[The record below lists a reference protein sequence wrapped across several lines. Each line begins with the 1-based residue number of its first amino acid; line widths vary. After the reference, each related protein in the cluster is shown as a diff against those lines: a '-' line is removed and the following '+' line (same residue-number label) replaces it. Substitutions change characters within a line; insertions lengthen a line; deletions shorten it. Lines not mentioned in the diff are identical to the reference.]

1 MTRFRNTD
9 PEPVLVVVSYSAG
22 RPIDPLQQLLSD
34 MAEYPAGHP
43 VDVRVV
49 VNGEESQTTV
59 RSSLPIGVDVLTRTH
74 GGYHLGAWEAGWRT
88 PPHYA
93 GYLFLQD
100 DCRIVQSDWVGG
112 FVRVARRPGVG
123 LVGECRSPNWD
134 ATWPVLVERFRGEIW
149 PEHVLDGQPL
159 ERVAFY
165 REHLR
170 RNRIPE
176 GVGGDHLQALILYA
190 RRAVLEPV
198 GGFPQ
203 GDSHGEAVAAEIG
216 LSKRIQAAGLA
227 LTEVGPEPFFYIEHS
242 QWWHRR
248 TSSPLDELRVGGH
261 HA

>member
-1 MTRFRNTD
+1 MTRFHNPD
-9 PEPVLVVVSYSAG
+9 PERVLVVVSYSAG
-22 RPIDPLQQLLSD
+22 RPIEPLRQLLSD

-43 VDVRVV
+43 VDIRVV
-49 VNGEESQTTV
+49 VNGKVSQTPACS
-59 RSSLPIGVDVLTRTH
+59 RLPAGVDVLERAH
-74 GGYHLGAWEAGWRT
+74 GEHTPGAWEEGWRT
-88 PPHYA
+88 PPHYT

-112 FVRVARRPGVG
+112 FVRVAHRPGVG

-134 ATWPVLVERFRGEIW
+134 AAWPVLVERFRGEIW

-170 RNRIPE
+170 RSRIPE
-176 GVGGDHLQALILYA
+176 GIGGDHLQALILYA
-190 RRAVLEPV
+190 RRAILERV
-198 GGFPQ
+198 GGFPM
-203 GDSHGEAVAAEIG
+203 GDSSGETVAAEIG

-242 QWWHRR
+242 QWLHRR
-248 TSSPLDELRVGGH
+248 TSQPLHELRVGGH